1 MATELETGLPS
12 VNQLQSLTR
21 EGTEVELKL
30 ITNDLLTGKIR
41 WQDPHCICLLDHYNQ
56 PTIVWRHAIVYLKP
70 KPNS

>member
-1 MATELETGLPS
+1 MTTQLDTGLPGIR
-12 VNQLQSLTR
+12 QIQTLTR

-41 WQDPHCICLLDHYNQ
+41 WQDPDCICLMDHYDQ

-70 KPNS
+70 KA